1 MRLSSALFVTANV
14 AIYLFLLLPVII
26 VVAIS
31 FSGTDS
37 VAFPPTSF
45 SFKWFAR
52 FLAERQLV
60 TALFTSFA
68 LAVVSSIVSLI
79 LGGMAAFAIAR
90 GTFSGRTA
98 VLNFLMTPLMVPAL
112 VIAIAL
118 LEFFVLFGTPSFV
131 ALLLGHVII
140 MIPYVIRTMV
150 AGLLSSDMVAEQAAI
165 SLGCT
170 RLQAI
175 RLVTL
180 PMLTNSMVASV
191 LFSFIISFE
200 NLPLALFLSDPY
212 TVTLPMQIYT
222 YVQWVFDPTVAAAST
237 VNLVVV
243 ILLVFLAEK
252 LIGLS
257 RFMGVMK

>member
-1 MRLSSALFVTANV
+1 MRLSSWLFITAST
-14 AIYLFLLLPVII
+14 AIYLFLLAPVII

-37 VAFPPTSF
+37 VAFPPTTF
-45 SFKWFAR
+45 SFKWFVR
-52 FLAERQLV
+52 FLSERQLV
-60 TALFTSFA
+60 NALLTSFA
-68 LAVVSSIVSLI
+68 LAVASSIISLI
-79 LGGMAAFAIAR
+79 IGGVAAFAIAR
-90 GTFSGRTA
+90 GTFRGRTA

-140 MIPYVIRTMV
+140 TIPYVIRTMV
-150 AGLLSSDMVAEQAAI
+150 AGLLSSDMVAEQAAV

-237 VNLVVV
+237 INLVVV
-243 ILLVFLAEK
+243 IVLVFLAEK